1 MDQLALLVMNAKSK
15 RKLPK
20 SYAYRSLM
28 IKAEKDLGDSRSDS
42 AITHTEVAVPA
53 RIVVSDQLRLVS

>member
-1 MDQLALLVMNAKSK
+1 
-15 RKLPK
+15 
-20 SYAYRSLM
+20 M

-53 RIVVSDQLRLVS
+53 RIVVSDQLGLVS